1 LCGFDRKAVEALTRP
16 GDGLVTLAPNNAQ
29 PLPEPNAMPTIIHV
43 GAPSRLVTALAWF
56 VIVIA
61 PLLAVVVPLQGLG
74 WLAAAAAAALAGI
87 ALVSAVAL
95 LKRLEWGRRVFIGL
109 VLAALAV
116 QLFGLPWQV
125 YALADV
131 LVAKGLAAT
140 RLHWVLLL
148 ATPAGAV
155 ALLWVL
161 KRLRSA
167 EVRQEFA

>member
-1 LCGFDRKAVEALTRP
+1 
-16 GDGLVTLAPNNAQ
+16 
-29 PLPEPNAMPTIIHV
+29 MPTIIHV

-56 VIVIA
+56 VIAIA

-109 VLAALAV
+109 ALAALAV
-116 QLFGLPWQV
+116 ALFGLPWQL
-125 YALADV
+125 YALVDA
-131 LVAKGLAAT
+131 LIARGQAAG
-140 RLHWVLLL
+140 RLQWVLLL
-148 ATPAGAV
+148 ATPAATL
-155 ALLWVL
+155 AALWVL
-161 KRLRSA
+161 KKLRSP